1 MCLDQKPF
9 YTVLSPK
16 LFFYF
21 WTDSQ
26 IDAIVSAFY
35 SPTTIATTL
44 HLCAPFIHIA
54 QSLNLI
60 IIMLNQESSCVKS

>member
-16 LFFYF
+16 LFVII
-21 WTDSQ
+21 SEL
-26 IDAIVSAFY
+26 IHKLKPLSLP